1 MTQQT
6 GFDDRDMSLI
16 LRDLAEQLGLKD
28 GGDATQ
34 SFYGNTLVWK
44 IIDMT
49 AFRVL
54 GSSVVVLS
62 FCDSVI
68 HFVFFDF
75 P

>member
-6 GFDDRDMSLI
+6 GFDDLDMSLI
-16 LRDLAEQLGLKD
+16 RDLAEQLGLKD

-34 SFYGNTLVWK
+34 SFYGNTFVWK

-54 GSSVVVLS
+54 GSSVVLS